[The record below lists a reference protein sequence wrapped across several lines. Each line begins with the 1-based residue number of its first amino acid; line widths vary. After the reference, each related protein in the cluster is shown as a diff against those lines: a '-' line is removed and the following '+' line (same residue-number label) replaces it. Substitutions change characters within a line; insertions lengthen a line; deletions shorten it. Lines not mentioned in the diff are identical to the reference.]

1 MQDNNRKID
10 WYQFLVYLWE
20 NKWKVLITACLCA
33 VCMIAWGNKRIH
45 DNSANAGGSLSS
57 IMNQNREAYYKMTDK
72 SIFTDAKKPSGTY
85 NSYARVYIDFDFNK
99 IVEKETFDYTQLTEA
114 MGYDVW
120 NVIRKADTLQHIIDA
135 LDLHAYSDMK
145 TITPDELS
153 WLINSNLLGMN
164 TINIVVTDVNP
175 ERAHDI
181 AVLVVE
187 EFLKNADNYLKI
199 DGISTMDE
207 PSMPKEIE
215 ASLVK
220 MTKKDILKYGL
231 AGVFAAVIVMSLI
244 LLLFYIMNPKLR
256 TAGDVAHLEWKIFDK
271 IEKKDKV
278 NAYKRIS
285 YRLNALLGES
295 NLIIAD
301 IDGKNDLNEMVDR
314 IKEVL
319 HEEGQ
324 IQLMRVDNCTAI
336 PETVKY
342 LKDNDAILFTG
353 TYGKTSLDDIDMVA
367 ALLSDVQIRNLG
379 IIMVK

>member
-1 MQDNNRKID
+1 MQEGNRKID
-10 WYQFLVYLWE
+10 WHQFLIFLWE
-20 NKWKVLITACLCA
+20 NKWKLFIAALVCA
-33 VCMIAWGNKRIH
+33 VCMIAWGNKRIQ
-45 DNSANAGGSLSS
+45 DNAANAGGSLSS

-72 SIFTDAKKPSGTY
+72 SIFTDAKKPAGTY

-120 NVIRKADTLQHIIDA
+120 NVIRKADALQHIIDA

-187 EFLKNADNYLKI
+187 EFLKNAENYLKI
-199 DGISTMDE
+199 DSISVLDE
-207 PSMPKEIE
+207 PSMPRETQAVLI
-215 ASLVK
+215 K
-220 MTKKDILKYGL
+220 MGKKDILKYGL
-231 AGVFAAVIVMSLI
+231 AGVLAAVIMMSLI
-244 LLLFYIMNPKLR
+244 LLILYIINPKFR
-256 TAGDVAHLEWKIFDK
+256 AAGDVAHLEWKIFDK
-271 IEKKDKV
+271 IEKKDKE

-285 YRLNALLGES
+285 YRLNALLEES
-295 NLIIAD
+295 SLIIAD

-314 IKEVL
+314 IKEIL
-319 HEEGQ
+319 QEEGQ
-324 IQLMRVDNCTAI
+324 IQLMQVDNCTAI

-353 TYGKTSLDDIDMVA
+353 TYGKTSLDDIDTVA
-367 ALLSDVQIRNLG
+367 ALLSDVHIRNLG